1 MGGPTINF
9 PVNLMPLPLL
19 QKSAKLESFEG
30 LFLPHLNAA
39 YNLARWLIRDD
50 QDGDDLVQ
58 ESFLRAWKAFD
69 GFRGDGARPWLLKI
83 VRNTCYTW
91 MRGNRAN
98 DAAFDED
105 IHCAEDAASNPETIL
120 LRNIDCELVQE
131 ALRGLPPRLREVM
144 VLREFEDLSYKE
156 IAAISGIPIGT
167 VMSRLARGRLR
178 MQRALAGV
186 AERSVTSVVH

>member
-1 MGGPTINF
+1 M
-9 PVNLMPLPLL
+9 LLPLS
-19 QKSAKLESFEG
+19 QKSERLESFEG

-58 ESFLRAWKAFD
+58 ESYLRAWKAFD
-69 GFRGDGARPWLLKI
+69 GFRGDGARAWLLKI
-83 VRNTCYTW
+83 VRHTCYTW

-98 DAAFDED
+98 DTAFDED
-105 IHCAEDAASNPETIL
+105 IHGAPDTASNPETIL
-120 LRNIDCELVQE
+120 LRSIDCEHVQA

-144 VLREFEDLSYKE
+144 VLREFEDFSYKE
-156 IAAISGIPIGT
+156 IAAISGVPIGT

-178 MQRALAGV
+178 MQQALAG
-186 AERSVTSVVH
+186 APERQVTSVVH

>member
-1 MGGPTINF
+1 
-9 PVNLMPLPLL
+9 MPLPLL
-19 QKSAKLESFEG
+19 EKSARLESFEG

-58 ESFLRAWKAFD
+58 ESYLRAWKAFD

-83 VRNTCYTW
+83 VRNTCYSW
-91 MRGNRAN
+91 RRGNRTN
-98 DAAFDED
+98 EPFDED
-105 IHCAEDAASNPETIL
+105 IHGDPHASSNPETML
-120 LRNIDCELVQE
+120 CRENDRRVVQE
-131 ALRGLPPRLREVM
+131 ALQGLSPQLREVM

-186 AERSVTSVVH
+186 TERPATSVAH